1 LCYQAIR
8 QLRIDT
14 FLDSRGWS
22 DDDISLAMTHLI
34 SRAAYPASEL
44 KTSRWI
50 KENSAVCELTGY
62 DAARITK
69 DSLYRISHRLFAEKD
84 SLEKYLSHRTNELFD
99 LQDKIMLFDLTNTY
113 FEGIKPHSN
122 LARYGRSK
130 EKRSDAKLVVLALVI
145 NPEGFI
151 KYSSVFQGNKADCNT
166 LPEVIEKLRTATSA
180 TVKKALV
187 VIDAGIA
194 TDENLKLIREKGYD
208 YLCVT
213 RSTLKDYTV
222 NSANGGAT
230 VYDKKDQPIELCRVQ
245 SKNNTD
251 YYLRVKSHGK
261 ERKERSMNSRFQ
273 DRFEEELQKIKNS
286 LSKKGGVKQLDKV
299 HQRIGRLK
307 QKCPS
312 IHRYY
317 QIDITSNDKNIV
329 TQITWAIKP
338 LADPNQN
345 SGIYFLRT
353 TLTPDNEA
361 TVWMFY
367 NIIREIES
375 TFRVLKT
382 DLDLRPIFHQK
393 DDSTMAHL
401 HLGLLAYWLVNT
413 IRHQL
418 KKENIHSGWSE
429 IVRIMNTQKCVTT
442 VAQNNHDEIISIRR
456 CSEPEAKV
464 RQIYDAL
471 HYKHAP
477 FTRKKSV
484 VLKPTP
490 KKILSPQN
498 KTIIRI

>member
-1 LCYQAIR
+1 LP
-8 QLRIDT
+8 
-14 FLDSRGWS
+14 G
-22 DDDISLAMTHLI
+22 
-34 SRAAYPASEL
+34 
-44 KTSRWI
+44 
-50 KENSAVCELTGY
+50 KE
-62 DAARITK
+62 
-69 DSLYRISHRLFAEKD
+69 
-84 SLEKYLSHRTNELFD
+84 SLEKHLSHRTNELFD

-151 KYSSVFQGNKADCNT
+151 KYSTVFQGNKADCKT

-180 TVKKALV
+180 SVKKALV

-194 TDENLKLIREKGYD
+194 TKDNLTLIREMGYD

-222 NSANGGAT
+222 NSANGGSM
-230 VYDKKDQPIELCRVQ
+230 VYDKKNQPIELCQVQ

-261 ERKERSMNSRFQ
+261 ARKERSMNSRFQ
-273 DRFEEELQKIKNS
+273 DRFEEGLQKINNS
-286 LSKKGGVKQLDKV
+286 LSKKAGVKKLDKV

-307 QKCPS
+307 QKYPS

-317 QIDITSNDKNIV
+317 QIDITSNEKNIV

-338 LADPNQN
+338 LTAPDQN

-361 TVWMFY
+361 IVWRFY
-367 NIIREIES
+367 SIIREIES

-382 DLDLRPIFHQK
+382 DLDLRPIFHQN

-401 HLGLLAYWLVNT
+401 HLGLLAYWIVNT

-418 KKENIHSGWSE
+418 KKEDIRWDWSE

-442 VAQNNHDEIISIRR
+442 LAQNKNDEIISIRR
-456 CSEPEAKV
+456 CSEPEKKV

-471 HYKHAP
+471 HYKHVP
-477 FTRKKSV
+477 FTRKKFV